1 MKVRWSQTA
10 LAQLDDIFLYIYER
24 NRSAALSV
32 AKRVE
37 ELATL
42 LGEFPLIGHLTDE
55 ADVRTLPVVRYPF
68 VIFYAVDDAA
78 GEVVILHVRHT
89 AQEPPQILR

>member
-24 NRSAALSV
+24 NRSAAV
-32 AKRVE
+32 AVTKRVE
-37 ELATL
+37 ELASL

-55 ADVRTLPVVRYPF
+55 ADVRILPVVRYPF
-68 VIFYAVDDAA
+68 AIFYTVDNAA
-78 GEVVILHVRHT
+78 DEVVILHVRHT
-89 AQEPPQILR
+89 AQEPTQFSR

>member
-10 LAQLDDIFLYIYER
+10 LAQLDDIFLYIYQS

-32 AKRVE
+32 TKRVE
-37 ELATL
+37 ELASL
-42 LGEFPLIGHLTDE
+42 LGEFPFIGHLTDE
-55 ADVRTLPVVRYPF
+55 ADVRILPVVRYPF
-68 VIFYAVDDAA
+68 VIFYTIDDAA

-89 AQEPPQILR
+89 AQAPPQISR

>member
-10 LAQLDDIFLYIYER
+10 LAQLDDVFLYIYER

-32 AKRVE
+32 TKRVE
-37 ELATL
+37 ELAAL
-42 LGEFPLIGHLTDE
+42 LGEFPFLGHLTDE
-55 ADVRTLPVVRYPF
+55 AEVRMLPVVRYPF
-68 VIFYAVDDAA
+68 VIFYTIDDAA

-89 AQEPPQILR
+89 AQEPPQVSR